1 MLPRIVT
8 SPTAVGFHWADPAG
22 VPRRLLDLFGEPGAE
37 PHRWVPTHLEALDD
51 VLVDLTGRCG
61 EVLGGGRPPSPEE
74 VVILRRGYREI
85 DRLTVEYD
93 DARRAAGLPEAT
105 RAGQI
110 VRTAALLSVHARTRL
125 GLMGPVPFDG
135 ELDAPPP
142 GVVGG
147 RAGLH
152 WVDPAHP
159 WLGARWLVVTDPA
172 PGEPPAR
179 LPASLSMLLTD
190 SSGVDPVASRREH
203 REALGQVTAAVGDK
217 GAATTDR
224 GATTV
229 AARRREPRSAGVSSR
244 SRRPAPST
252 GSSTTGS
259 WRTVTARTARPSRCR
274 AIRRIPP
281 GRWPTRSSSSRPPR
295 PRRVFG
301 RASTRVSST
310 SPRPSSDDES
320 PATDMRGGAF
330 AMRTIVECDYCELSP
345 TRSSACCCAWS
356 TWPANL
362 PPVFSST
369 ASPARSMPWSD
380 TCSILSPCSPAS
392 CLALSASP
400 SVELAHVLLLRIDGS
415 FSGAIPIAC
424 RVRRL
429 LGQGSDVGSRC
440 HLAHEG

>member
-110 VRTAALLSVHARTRL
+110 VGSAALLSVHARTRL

-190 SSGVDPVASRREH
+190 SSRVDPVASRREH

-217 GAATTDR
+217 GAATTDPGGDDR
-224 GATTV
+224 SGATARASVGRGVEPLAASGALDWLLYDWLMAHRDGPDSPAVTV
-229 AARRREPRSAGVSSR
+229 PGDPADPARAVADAELIVSAAATSARLRASFDPCLLDL
-244 SRRPAPST
+244 PAP
-252 GSSTTGS
+252 
-259 WRTVTARTARPSRCR
+259 V
-274 AIRRIPP
+274 
-281 GRWPTRSSSSRPPR
+281 
-295 PRRVFG
+295 
-301 RASTRVSST
+301 
-310 SPRPSSDDES
+310 
-320 PATDMRGGAF
+320 
-330 AMRTIVECDYCELSP
+330 
-345 TRSSACCCAWS
+345 
-356 TWPANL
+356 
-362 PPVFSST
+362 
-369 ASPARSMPWSD
+369 
-380 TCSILSPCSPAS
+380 
-392 CLALSASP
+392 
-400 SVELAHVLLLRIDGS
+400 
-415 FSGAIPIAC
+415 
-424 RVRRL
+424 
-429 LGQGSDVGSRC
+429 
-440 HLAHEG
+440 